1 MKGFNPEYVKRFA
14 NGGIENHIAQIQR
27 AGGPVRI
34 WAEPETKAEAYIP
47 YAQAKRPRSLAILGQ
62 VAKDFG
68 YTLSKATDNFANGGL
83 AGHAT
88 GPSTTNTASVT
99 IGTLVTTDADA
110 AVRKIRTSQQDALAV
125 AGITLNG
132 A

>member
-1 MKGFNPEYVKRFA
+1 VWGER
-14 NGGIENHIAQIQR
+14 
-27 AGGPVRI
+27 
-34 WAEPETKAEAYIP
+34 ETHGEAYIP
-47 YAQAKRPRSLAILGQ
+47 YAQSKRPRSLAILTQ

-68 YTLSKATDNFANGGL
+68 YSLSKATEFANGGL
-83 AGHAT
+83 AGHT
-88 GPSTTNTASVT
+88 GPTTTNNASVT

-110 AVRKIRTSQQDALAV
+110 AVRKIRISQQDALAV